1 MTFEDRI
8 DGLLENG
15 FYLHRACNHLG
26 PNKFHIII
34 GKKARLYVGEGN
46 TLSEALTEA
55 VDNYEKGE
63 TWPPAWL
70 RHEVFNGYEEHAGG
84 YKELDD
90 TLKDLGIDLN

>member
-1 MTFEDRI
+1 MTFEDSI
-8 DGLLENG
+8 DLLLEKG
-15 FYLHRACNHLG
+15 FYLHRASNRLG

-34 GKKARLYVGEGN
+34 GKKARLYVGVGG
-46 TLSEALTEA
+46 TLSEALAEA

-70 RHEVFNGYEEHAGG
+70 RHKVANRYKGHAGG

-90 TLKDLGIDLN
+90 TLKDLGIDLD

>member
-8 DGLLENG
+8 DSLIDDG
-15 FYLHRACNHLG
+15 FYLYRASNRLG
-26 PNKFHIII
+26 PKKYHVMI
-34 GKKARLYVGEGN
+34 GKKAKLYVGKGD

-63 TWPPAWL
+63 IWPPIHL
-70 RHEVFNGYEEHAGG
+70 RKRYAVS